1 MKKILLFILVM
12 ITNHSVFS
20 QKIEKMSRVDVDGFY
35 TNPIVSPNGKFT
47 LLTGHHFKGAYL
59 LNLKTNEIT
68 QISDKDGSGYGYSWD
83 NNSEMV
89 YFKQKEAKEYYSDSK
104 VYSYSLQTRT
114 TTLMPDIDINTLSSY
129 HGVTKNATSHI
140 VVYTNMTTLKIEA
153 KDLISK
159 RSWVITSEDGQYYN
173 ALLSP
178 DGKKVAVHNGSDIYV
193 YDSNGTGKGQK
204 IGTGIATSWSSDNE
218 HLLGFLDTSE
228 DGHNVTNSELYL
240 FDIKTLK
247 SRKITDT
254 EVLLEMFPSFIGKD
268 KVLFTDDKT
277 GAIYTANLKM

>member
-1 MKKILLFILVM
+1 MKKILLFILV
-12 ITNHSVFS
+12 IANSHSVFS
-20 QKIEKMSRVDVDGFY
+20 QKIEKMTRVDVDGFY
-35 TNPIVSPNGKFT
+35 TNPIVSPNGEFT
-47 LLTGHHFKGAYL
+47 LLTGHHFKGVYV
-59 LNLKTNEIT
+59 LNLKTNEIN
-68 QISDKDGSGYGYSWD
+68 QISDKEGSGYGYSWD
-83 NNSEMV
+83 NNNEVV
-89 YFKQKEAKEYYSDSK
+89 YFKQKEVKEYFSDSK

-114 TTLMPDIDINTLSSY
+114 TALMPEIDINMLSSY
-129 HGVTKNATSHI
+129 HGKDKNATSQI

-159 RSWVITSEDGQYYN
+159 RSWVITSEEGQYYN

-178 DGKKVAVHNGSDIYV
+178 DGKKVAVHNGSDIYIYEV
-193 YDSNGTGKGQK
+193 NGNGKGQK
-204 IGTGIATSWSSDNE
+204 IGTGIATSWSADNQ

-240 FDIKTLK
+240 FDIKTFK
-247 SRKITDT
+247 SKKVSNT
-254 EVLLEMFPSFIGKD
+254 EVLLEMFPSFIGKN

>member
-1 MKKILLFILVM
+1 MKKILLFILV
-12 ITNHSVFS
+12 ISNSHSVFS
-20 QKIEKMSRVDVDGFY
+20 QKIEKMNRVDVDGFY
-35 TNPIVSPNGKFT
+35 TNPIVSPDGKFT
-47 LLTGHHFKGAYL
+47 LVTGHHFKGAYV
-59 LNLKTNEIT
+59 LNLETNEII
-68 QISDKDGSGYGYSWD
+68 QISDKEGSGYGYSWD
-83 NNSEMV
+83 YNNEMV
-89 YFKQKEAKEYYSDSK
+89 YFKQKEVKEYFSDSK
-104 VYSYSLQTRT
+104 VYSYSLKMKT
-114 TTLMPDIDINTLSSY
+114 TTLLPEIDINMLSSY
-129 HGVTKNATSHI
+129 HGKEKNSESQI

-159 RSWVITSEDGQYYN
+159 KSWVITSEDGQYYN

-178 DGKKVAVHNGSDIYV
+178 DGKKVAVHNGSDIYI
-193 YDSNGTGKGQK
+193 YDINGTGKGQK
-204 IGTGIATSWSSDNE
+204 IGTGIATSWSADNQ

-247 SRKITDT
+247 SKKVTNT

>member
-1 MKKILLFILVM
+1 MKKILLFIMV
-12 ITNHSVFS
+12 ISNSHSVFS
-20 QKIEKMSRVDVDGFY
+20 QKTEKMNRVDVDGFY
-35 TNPIVSPNGKFT
+35 TNPIVSPDGKFA
-47 LLTGHHFKGAYL
+47 LVTGHHFKGAYV
-59 LNLKTNEIT
+59 LNLETNEII
-68 QISDKDGSGYGYSWD
+68 QISDKEGSGYGYSWD
-83 NNSEMV
+83 YNNEMV
-89 YFKQKEAKEYYSDSK
+89 YFKQKEAKEYFSDSK
-104 VYSYSLQTRT
+104 VYSYSLKMKT
-114 TTLMPDIDINTLSSY
+114 TTLLPEIDINMLSSY
-129 HGVTKNATSHI
+129 HGKEKNSESQI

-159 RSWVITSEDGQYYN
+159 KSWVITSEDGQYYN

-178 DGKKVAVHNGSDIYV
+178 DGKKVAVHNGSDIYI
-193 YDSNGTGKGQK
+193 YDINGIGKGLK
-204 IGTGIATSWSSDNE
+204 IGTGIATSWSADNQ

-247 SRKITDT
+247 SKKVTNT

>member
-1 MKKILLFILVM
+1 MKSKLLLLFALAS
-12 ITNHSVFS
+12 NHFVFS

-35 TNPIVSPNGKFT
+35 TNPVVSPNGK
-47 LLTGHHFKGAYL
+47 LALVTGHHFKGAYV

-68 QISDKDGSGYGYSWD
+68 QISDKEGSGYGYSWD
-83 NNSEMV
+83 NNNETV
-89 YFKQKEAKEYYSDSK
+89 YFKQKSDKEYFSESK
-104 VYSYSLQTRT
+104 VYSYSIKDKKTILQT
-114 TTLMPDIDINTLSSY
+114 DIDINMLSSY
-129 HGVTKNATSHI
+129 HGKEKNGSSQV

-159 RSWVITSEDGQYYN
+159 RSWVVTPEEGQYYN

-178 DGKKVAVHNGSDIYV
+178 DGKKVAVHKGADIYV
-193 YDSNGTGKGQK
+193 YDIYGSSKSQK
-204 IGTGIATSWSSDNE
+204 IGVGLATSWSADSQN
-218 HLLGFLDTSE
+218 LLGFLDTSE

-247 SRKITDT
+247 SKKLTNT
-254 EVLLEMFPSFIGKD
+254 EVLLEMFPSFVGKN

-277 GAIYTANLKM
+277 GAIYTAKLKM

>member
-1 MKKILLFILVM
+1 MKSKLLILSALASSHFI
-12 ITNHSVFS
+12 FS
-20 QKIEKMSRVDVDGFY
+20 QKVEKMNRVDIDGYY
-35 TNPIVSPNGKFT
+35 TNPIVSPNGEFT
-47 LLTGHHFKGAYL
+47 LVTGHHFKGVYV
-59 LNLKTNEIT
+59 LNLKTNEIN
-68 QISDKDGSGYGYSWD
+68 QISDKEGSGYGYSWD
-83 NNSEMV
+83 NNNEMI
-89 YFKQKEAKEYYSDSK
+89 YFKQKEVKEYFSDSK
-104 VYSYSLQTRT
+104 VYSYSLKDKKSTLRT
-114 TTLMPDIDINTLSSY
+114 DIDINMLSSY
-129 HGVTKNATSHI
+129 HGAAKNATSQI

-159 RSWVITSEDGQYYN
+159 RSWVITSKEGQYYN

-193 YDSNGTGKGQK
+193 YDINGNGKGQK
-204 IGTGIATSWSSDNE
+204 IGTGIATSWSADNE
-218 HLLGFLDTSE
+218 YLIGFLDTSE

-247 SRKITDT
+247 SKKVTNT

-277 GAIYTANLKM
+277 GTIYTANLKM

>member
-1 MKKILLFILVM
+1 MKTKLLILFALASNSFI
-12 ITNHSVFS
+12 FS
-20 QKIEKMSRVDVDGFY
+20 QKIEKMNRVDVDGFY
-35 TNPIVSPNGKFT
+35 INPVVSPDGKFA

-59 LNLKTNEIT
+59 LNLKTNQIT
-68 QISDKDGSGYGYSWD
+68 QISDKEGSGYGYSWD
-83 NNSEMV
+83 YNNEMV
-89 YFKQKEAKEYYSDSK
+89 YFKQKGQKEYFSDSK
-104 VYSYSLQTRT
+104 VYSYSLKTRT
-114 TTLMPDIDINTLSSY
+114 TTFMPEIDINMLSSY
-129 HGVTKNATSHI
+129 HGAAKNATSQI

-159 RSWVITSEDGQYYN
+159 RSWIITSDEGQYYN

-193 YDSNGTGKGQK
+193 YDVNGNGKGQK
-204 IGTGIATSWSSDNE
+204 IGTGITTSWSADNQ

-247 SRKITDT
+247 SKKVTNT
-254 EVLLEMFPSFIGKD
+254 EVLLEMFPCFIGKN

-277 GAIYTANLKM
+277 GAIYTAKLKM